1 MEALLEIFGG
11 VFEAIFEWRKGRA
24 EEGSGAQETV
34 QLGGRADG
42 QPDAQPGGGPHS
54 YQLGGRPEE
63 PGDSHQGASMGTSS
77 RHGIR
82 P

>member
-1 MEALLEIFGG
+1 VESLIELLGGIFD
-11 VFEAIFEWRKGRA
+11 AIFEWRIERA
-24 EEGSGAQETV
+24 EGGDGGQETV

-42 QPDAQPGGGPHS
+42 QPDDQPGAQPGGSPYS

-63 PGDSHQGASMGTSS
+63 PEDS
-77 RHGIR
+77 